1 MISLDLF
8 KDPVVSNQTVL
19 AFDREDIEM
28 WLKTNRHCPCTRT
41 YMTSAHL
48 MPNYALKGVCDAFR
62 AQQQ

>member
-48 MPNYALKGVCDAFR
+48 MPNYALEGVVDAFR
-62 AQQQ
+62 AQQV